1 MYEPSPLPTFF
12 FKNKNRA
19 APSIFFE
26 KICKTIIM
34 TAAIVAAGATIG
46 FYIAG

>member
-26 KICKTIIM
+26 ICKTIIM
-34 TAAIVAAGATIG
+34 TAAIVAVGAAIG